1 MDRATEEDIKELIRI
16 LHFALSMKRK
26 EYAGQAEVTEN
37 HLKIT
42 KLTPDTEAP
51 FLLEDLLFNL
61 IALHAEKSEIESIHN
76 SYSVK
81 ITETEPGKFLFGT
94 KNL

>member
-16 LHFALSMKRK
+16 LHFALSVKRK
-26 EYAGQAEVTEN
+26 EYAGEAVMEGDAI
-37 HLKIT
+37 KIT
-42 KLTPDTEAP
+42 KLYPDTDAP

-61 IALHAEKSEIESIHN
+61 ILIHAEKSEIESIHN

-94 KNL
+94 KAL